1 MNKEDSSYLI
11 HTKMIV
17 KCVKLMQTKCR
28 FAFSSAGL
36 MQIMGR
42 NLCNIALPSQR
53 TKSLFYTAKYCSYL
67 AMSQAS

>member
-17 KCVKLMQTKCR
+17 KCVKFIQTKYR
-28 FAFSSAGL
+28 FAFSAGL

-42 NLCNIALPSQR
+42 NLYNIALPSQQ
-53 TKSLFYTAKYCSYL
+53 TKS
-67 AMSQAS
+67 